1 MTGPE
6 EIDTQRG
13 TLGFQSAEI
22 AAQPKISADQEIAA
36 QPKIS
41 AD

>member
-1 MTGPE
+1 VSTR
-6 EIDTQRG
+6 DLQRA
-13 TLGFQSAEI
+13 LKLLSAEI
-22 AAQPKISADQEIAA
+22 AAQPKISAGLKIAA